1 MNRVLLQEGR
11 YALERLCRETP
22 VSDQHALLL
31 QALAELWPRWNFRH
45 ALTRGGWHRPGRV
58 YDAQGDL
65 LAEDAEAWIEQAWL
79 DCGEESAAFCE
90 CYLERG
96 LQLSRFEGRTHFFVA
111 AYGKKAEQFIQLEI
125 EELCELI
132 DRPLLDPAHLPN
144 ELDEL
149 LEPPHHT
156 QHTPRC
162 VLGETRYRFR
172 RVTDMAEFLARLRG
186 QRPDAPPAC
195 RFVEEWNQSSSAAKA
210 LCAHWVFALAEHL
223 DRFKQPVLNA
233 RPLSLDAGEPMDG
246 VFATPS
252 TKPSGIV
259 DEDEDEGLQRA
270 EAIRTF
276 DRQRGY
282 SAAWYFHMLAG
293 AGVPTALAA
302 RVGEDMARGLSYL
315 PERDASLLA
324 QWLDRPYTL

>member
-1 MNRVLLQEGR
+1 MNRVLLDEGR
-11 YALERLCRETP
+11 YALEHLCRETP
-22 VSDQHALLL
+22 LSAEHALLL

-58 YDAQGDL
+58 YDAQGEL
-65 LAEDAEAWIEQAWL
+65 VAEDAEAWIEQAWA
-79 DCGEESAAFCE
+79 DCGEDAAAFCE
-90 CYLERG
+90 SYLEQG
-96 LQLSRFEGRTHFFVA
+96 LQLSRFEGRTHFLVA

-132 DRPLLDPAHLPN
+132 DRPLLDPAHLPG

-149 LEPPHHT
+149 LEPPHHVA
-156 QHTPRC
+156 HTPRC
-162 VLGETRYRFR
+162 VLGEARYRFR

-195 RFVEEWNQSSSAAKA
+195 RFVEDWNQSSSASRPF
-210 LCAHWVFALAEHL
+210 CEHWVFALAEHL
-223 DRFKQPVLNA
+223 DRFKQPVLSA
-233 RPLSLDAGEPMDG
+233 RPLSLDTGEALSLGGNLAD
-246 VFATPS
+246 S
-252 TKPSGIV
+252 
-259 DEDEDEGLQRA
+259 EDEQALQRA
-270 EAIRTF
+270 EAIQTF

-302 RVGEDMARGLSYL
+302 RMGEDMARGLSYL
-315 PERDASLLA
+315 PERDAALLA